1 MYQQLDSDTICA
13 ISTPS
18 GVGGIAII
26 RVSGPEAFNIVD
38 TIWRGRKLSE
48 VTSHTAHLGDIIDPE
63 NEEEPLDT
71 AVATVFRAPRSFQ
84 FPV

>member
-26 RVSGPEAFNIVD
+26 RVSGPEA
-38 TIWRGRKLSE
+38 
-48 VTSHTAHLGDIIDPE
+48 
-63 NEEEPLDT
+63 
-71 AVATVFRAPRSFQ
+71 
-84 FPV
+84 

>member
-26 RVSGPEAFNIVD
+26 RVIGAGSV
-38 TIWRGRKLSE
+38 
-48 VTSHTAHLGDIIDPE
+48 VTKNMPDDSVAAGNPAVIIRRSSDSA
-63 NEEEPLDT
+63 EEL
-71 AVATVFRAPRSFQ
+71 ATF
-84 FPV
+84 